1 MKPLKTIFIGG
12 LAFLV
17 LVPLLPA
24 LMAGSPLLVLM
35 IFLFG
40 VGSLKSFKQG
50 GWKLATSFAGVV
62 LAELMN
68 LVSGLFKSLFGLV
81 TWLTGQGVQ
90 VSGFMSGWK
99 QWHLLGGHQDGF
111 LVDGH
116 TQRLSEKAT
125 YESLLIQ
132 GGMGRGK
139 TSTFMIP
146 NLLNLPKHKPSF
158 VITDTSGE
166 VYQNTAGYLKSQG
179 YQIKCLDLI
188 NLTQSESY
196 NPLAN
201 CQSPKDIAELA
212 KILVS
217 TANTKQGSGSGDPF
231 WEQSAEKLI
240 RILAQCLHNQ
250 PDPQYRNLANLRHLI
265 TNFDAH
271 TAPKGQLGKI
281 DNFVLGA
288 TQSDPANFSSYQAFV
303 QGNLKTI
310 QSVLMSAD
318 VALDPLGIPE
328 IAAVTATNTI
338 QFSDLRNR
346 PTALFILVN
355 QTQMP
360 FYSFILNLFFTD
372 LFRALL
378 TNHSNTGRPV
388 WLFLEEFGHLRVN
401 HFETYAAT
409 ARKYKVSFAMF
420 LQSLAQ
426 IEARYGAINAKTILE
441 SIGTEIYLPGMALD
455 TARNLE
461 ARLGSNKKAPLM
473 PANEI
478 IRMKQKQALML
489 QSNHLPIK
497 LKTKRFY
504 EQSTMKRRS
513 SVPVQSPVPA
523 AKLPPKLIQ
532 L

>member
-1 MKPLKTIFIGG
+1 MSRLLKVFLAG
-12 LAFLV
+12 LIVLAILPFLPAFL
-17 LVPLLPA
+17 
-24 LMAGSPLLVLM
+24 AGSPLLILL
-35 IFLFG
+35 IFFFG
-40 VGSLKSFKQG
+40 FKHLKGLWGGTWKMSGDIISASLTFISAIFK
-50 GWKLATSFAGVV
+50 GVV
-62 LAELMN
+62 AIL
-68 LVSGLFKSLFGLV
+68 GWLFVGRSKRNS
-81 TWLTGQGVQ
+81 
-90 VSGFMSGWK
+90 FMGSWQQFK
-99 QWHLLGGHQDGF
+99 LLGPHQDGF

-116 TQRLSEKAT
+116 KKRLSETST

-139 TSTFMIP
+139 SSTFVMP
-146 NLLNLPKHKPSF
+146 NLLNLPRHNPSF

-166 VYQNTAGYLKSQG
+166 IFQNTAGHLAREG

-188 NLTQSESY
+188 NLSNSETY
-196 NPLAN
+196 NPLAS

-212 KILVS
+212 KILIS
-217 TANTKQGSGSGDPF
+217 TGSQKNGGKSSDPF

-240 RILAQCLHNQ
+240 RIFAQCLQNQ
-250 PDPQYRNLANLRHLI
+250 VDPQYRNLANLRHLI
-265 TNFDAH
+265 TSFDAH
-271 TAPKGQLGKI
+271 IAPKGQLSKI
-281 DNFVLGA
+281 DRFVLSS
-288 TQSDPANFSSYQAFV
+288 TQNDPTTFSSYQAFI

-318 VALDPLGIPE
+318 VALDAIGIPE
-328 IAAVTATNTI
+328 IAALTSTNSF
-338 QFSDLRNR
+338 QMSELRNS
-346 PTALFILVN
+346 PTALYILVN

-360 FYSFILNLFFTD
+360 YFSFILNLYYTD
-372 LFRALL
+372 LFKTLL
-378 TNHSNTGRPV
+378 TNHHNPGRPV
-388 WLFLEEFGHLRVN
+388 WLFLEEFGQFSVN
-401 HFETYAAT
+401 NFEVYSST

-426 IEARYGAINAKTILE
+426 LEARYGAINAKTILD

-461 ARLGSNKKAPLM
+461 ARIGRVKNSPLM

-478 IRMKQKQALML
+478 IRMNEKEALML

-504 EQSTMKRRS
+504 QQRNLQGRS
-513 SVPVQSPVPA
+513 SVPFNPPSPGPKTA
-523 AKLPPKLIQ
+523 PKLMP